1 MGQAYEPE
9 GPVMRVL
16 QVLIHRALCEPCIE
30 ALSGLA
36 AADVEGA
43 LHRLTA
49 LSTITALSAVCE
61 RCQRETAVF
70 RLVRH

>member
-1 MGQAYEPE
+1 MDSTYEPE
-9 GPVMRVL
+9 APVMRVL
-16 QVLIHRALCEPCIE
+16 EVLLHRTLCEPCIE

-49 LSTITALSAVCE
+49 LLTVAALSAVCE
-61 RCQRETAVF
+61 RCQRVTAVC
-70 RLVRH
+70 RLIRS